1 MKLPNGY
8 GTVTKLSGKRRKPFC
23 VKITCGYTDDGKQIR
38 KIIDYAETRAKGIQI
53 LAEYHTSPYD
63 IDLRKTT
70 FKLLYEQWLPWKT
83 STGIS
88 KKSITR
94 YTNAYKY
101 YKTIWNLPFIEITI
115 MQIQKIIDNCEYG
128 YATKSDIKTLFCQ
141 LYEFA
146 KSIGLPVKNLST
158 KVINLGKKVKS
169 DAHRPFTEDEIKKLW
184 EHIEL
189 EYVDIILLN
198 IYTGMRPAE
207 LINPSELHIDDQ
219 YLVAGVKT
227 EAGIDRIIPLHD
239 KILKIAK
246 NIYLNN
252 KKEISYQQY
261 NKAFKRVMNALNLSS
276 EHTPYDC
283 RHTFATRM
291 DNVGANKLCIKIIM
305 GHAIQDI
312 TDNVYTHK
320 SLKELL
326 EAVNLLD

>member
-70 FKLLYEQWLPWKT
+70 FKSLYEQWLPWKT
-83 STGIS
+83 TTGVS

-101 YKTIWNLPFIEITI
+101 YKTIWNMPFIEITI
-115 MQIQKIIDNCEYG
+115 MQIQKTIDNCEYG

-169 DAHRPFTEDEIKKLW
+169 NAHTPFSENEISILW
-184 EHIEL
+184 NN
-189 EYVDIILLN
+189 LN
-198 IYTGMRPAE
+198 IPGVELVLINLYTGLRPTE
-207 LINPSELHIDDQ
+207 LVTPTEVNIHDKFIIT
-219 YLVAGVKT
+219 GIKT
-227 EAGIDRIIPLHD
+227 EAGIDRIIPLHNRIINLVESNYINSSM
-239 KILKIAK
+239 KLT
-246 NIYLNN
+246 YR
-252 KKEISYQQY
+252 QY
-261 NKAFKRVMNALNLSS
+261 HKVFNDVMNKLNMD
-276 EHTPYDC
+276 HVPYDC

-291 DNVGANKLCIKIIM
+291 DNVGANKLCIKKIM

-312 TDNVYTHK
+312 TEGVYTHK
-320 SLKELL
+320 DLNELL
-326 EAVNLLD
+326 AAVNLLE